1 MDEMAELD
9 RLWADT
15 PEATERD
22 LAAARVALLAWAA
35 GPPGR
40 PPRTLLGTL
49 LGTRP
54 GTRPG
59 TPTRRRYAFRL
70 AAVGLLATAL
80 TTVIIAG
87 QVVLGGSA
95 TPPANAQAVLERAAQ
110 AAADQRDLVPGPGQY
125 VHTKTR
131 VRGMLYTQNPS
142 TKRLLSTLVTADE
155 ERWEPADPGAPWLLR
170 ERAESA
176 TGDPVPRWLWDK
188 GVEDTLYESS
198 CPGHRAYVRLG
209 AWPTDVEGVRAKL
222 ATQAG
227 RDPMRQWSE
236 LKQLIAESVVR
247 PSLSAALFQVAAEI
261 DGIHLIGDAVD
272 AAGRPGV
279 AVAMDEGDG
288 RRSELIFD
296 RRTYRYLGE
305 RTVNTRDVAVKTS
318 GGVYTTPKGAAVGT
332 AVLTVDLATALPE
345 VSPKASRLRIPC

>member
-15 PEATERD
+15 PEASERD
-22 LAAARVALLAWAA
+22 LAAARVALLARAA
-35 GPPGR
+35 APPGR
-40 PPRTLLGTL
+40 RARPR
-49 LGTRP
+49 
-54 GTRPG
+54 

-70 AAVGLLATAL
+70 AAVGVLATAL
-80 TTVIIAG
+80 TAVIIAG
-87 QVVLGGSA
+87 QVALGGPGA
-95 TPPANAQAVLERAAQ
+95 PAANAQSVLELAAR

-131 VRGMLYTQNPS
+131 VQRMLYTQDPS
-142 TKRLLSTLVTADE
+142 TKRLLSPLVTADE
-155 ERWEPADPGAPWLLR
+155 ERWEPADPDEPWLLR

-188 GVEDTLYESS
+188 GVEDNLYESS
-198 CPGHRAYVRLG
+198 CPGQRAYVRLG
-209 AWPTDVEGVRAKL
+209 AWPTDVEGARAKL
-222 ATQAG
+222 AAQAG
-227 RDPMRQWSE
+227 RDPVRRWSE

-247 PSLSAALFQVAAEI
+247 PSLSAALFQLAAEI

-272 AAGRPGV
+272 AAGRPGI
-279 AVAMDEGDG
+279 AVAMDEGGG

-318 GGVYTTPKGAAVGT
+318 EGVYTTPKGAAVGT

-345 VSPKASRLRIPC
+345 LSPKASRLRIPC

>member
-22 LAAARVALLAWAA
+22 LAAARVALLARAA
-35 GPPGR
+35 APPGR
-40 PPRTLLGTL
+40 PPRT
-49 LGTRP
+49 
-54 GTRPG
+54 RPG
-59 TPTRRRYAFRL
+59 TPASRRYAFRL
-70 AAVGLLATAL
+70 AAVGALATAL
-80 TTVIIAG
+80 TAAIIAA
-87 QVVLGGSA
+87 QVVLGGAENSPLA
-95 TPPANAQAVLERAAQ
+95 ARPAGAQAVLALAARAAT
-110 AAADQRDLVPGPGQY
+110 DQRDLVPGPGQY
-125 VHTKTR
+125 VHTKLR
-131 VRGMLYTQNPS
+131 VQRMLYTQNPS
-142 TKRLLSTLVTADE
+142 TKRLLTALVTADE

-176 TGDPVPRWLWDK
+176 TGGPVPRWLWDK

-198 CPGHRAYVRLG
+198 CPGRRAYVRLG

-222 ATQAG
+222 VAQAG
-227 RDPMRQWSE
+227 RDPVRQWSE

-272 AAGRPGV
+272 AAGRPGI
-279 AVAMDEGDG
+279 AVAMDEGGG

-296 RRTYRYLGE
+296 RRTYRYFGE

-318 GGVYTTPKGAAVGT
+318 DGVHTTPKGAAVGT
-332 AVLTVDLATALPE
+332 AVLTVDLVTALPE
-345 VSPKASRLRIPC
+345 VSPKPSRLRVPC